1 LKGDINIPNSDNS
14 PQDPV
19 NNVGRRLVWGPW
31 HIPGILGIGVNAFSC
46 IYLTIALFWSFWL
59 SYVPVMA
66 ENMNYNILL
75 IGATLLMAV
84 VYYLV
89 RGRRDY
95 TGPIVEVSYANKYMI
110 SARSLRGMK
119 CNFPTSSIE

>member
-1 LKGDINIPNSDNS
+1 
-14 PQDPV
+14 
-19 NNVGRRLVWGPW
+19 
-31 HIPGILGIGVNAFSC
+31 
-46 IYLTIALFWSFWL
+46 
-59 SYVPVMA
+59 MA